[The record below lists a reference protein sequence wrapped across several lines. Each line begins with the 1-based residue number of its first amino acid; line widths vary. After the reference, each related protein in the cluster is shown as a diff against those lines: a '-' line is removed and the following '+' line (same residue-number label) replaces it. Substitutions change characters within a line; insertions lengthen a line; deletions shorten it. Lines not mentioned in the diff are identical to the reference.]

1 MSTTSVHSVGDA
13 AIATARRWAQACRA
27 HPEPR
32 AARLLA
38 AALRHPEGLRFTL
51 DFVDQVVRP
60 EDPTVAAA
68 ALRELAHR
76 DVGFLPPCGS
86 ACAPRSARRA
96 RLPVVRRTFRAL
108 VGDLVVDVGSSLT
121 PALKRL
127 RRGGASLNVNLLGE
141 AVLGDEHARAR
152 LDATTALVSRPDVD
166 YVSIKV
172 SSVLGQH
179 APWGQSAVADAAVE
193 RLRPLFLRAAKEDTF
208 VNLDMEEYRDLHL
221 TLEVFERLV
230 REPGLLRLRAGL
242 AVQCS

>member
-76 DVGFLPPCGS
+76 DVGFLP
-86 ACAPRSARRA
+86 APLRLGLRTAVRA
-96 RLPVVRRTFRAL
+96 APGALLPVVRRTFRAL
-108 VGDLVVDVGSSLT
+108 VGDLGTPFRSTYTAVGDCINFASRLEEAAREL
-121 PALKRL
+121 PAQVIVGPVANARL
-127 RRGGASLNVNLLGE
+127 IKHETRSLGE
-141 AVLGDEHARAR
+141 YTLRG
-152 LDATTALVSRPDVD
+152 TQTA
-166 YVSIKV
+166 I
-172 SSVLGQH
+172 
-179 APWGQSAVADAAVE
+179 
-193 RLRPLFLRAAKEDTF
+193 
-208 VNLDMEEYRDLHL
+208 
-221 TLEVFERLV
+221 EVFAL
-230 REPGLLRLRAGL
+230 GG
-242 AVQCS
+242 Q